1 MGDYEIDEVTV
12 VFFPQDI
19 LNVYAVKGEAMDKNK
34 YNIETVEVYYN
45 GDEDKFDA
53 FLRSVIRDY
62 LSADKVSPDDKKSA

>member
-1 MGDYEIDEVTV
+1 
-12 VFFPQDI
+12 
-19 LNVYAVKGEAMDKNK
+19 MDKNE

-62 LSADKVSPDDKKSA
+62 LSADKVFPDDKKSA